1 MEAKSRDELI
11 RRFAEYLDNHAGGH
25 AGHGN
30 HAGFTD
36 DSTDGRVY
44 ADLYLVLTEL
54 ASLKNEVREEAR
66 TFRGSLDH
74 ANVLL
79 DTVSSSNTVLREE
92 LERKRLDIE
101 NARIDALKPVL
112 MDVIEIRDG
121 IESALRAAEAYQP
134 AGMSK
139 LIGGEQVMVEA
150 MRERQRLILRQLDRS
165 LDAWGVHE
173 IRVVGER
180 FSGFSMREVETVC
193 DPAHENEIV
202 TVEAR
207 SGYIWNGNVIR
218 TAEVVVNRLGR

>member
-1 MEAKSRDELI
+1 MEAKSKDELI
-11 RRFAEYLDNHAGGH
+11 RRFAEYLDNSGGGPGGH
-25 AGHGN
+25 GV

-54 ASLKNEVREEAR
+54 ASLKNEVREETR
-66 TFRGSLDH
+66 TFKGALDH

-79 DTVSSSNTVLREE
+79 DTVSSSNAVLREE

-112 MDVIEIRDG
+112 TDIVEIRDG
-121 IESALRAAEAYQP
+121 MESALRAAEAYQP

-150 MRERQRLILRQLDRS
+150 MRERQRLMLRQMDRS
-165 LDAWGVHE
+165 LDSWGVGE
-173 IRVVGER
+173 IHAAGER
-180 FSGFSMREVETVC
+180 FNSFSMREVETVC
-193 DPAHENEIV
+193 DQALEDEMV
-202 TVEAR
+202 TGEVR
-207 SGYIWNGNVIR
+207 KGYIWNGTIIR
-218 TAEVVVNRLGR
+218 AAEVVVNRLGR